1 MSDIEQFR
9 AETRAWLEDNC
20 PASMRTPSVA
30 EEMVWGGR
38 RATFTNPDSK
48 VWLER
53 MGAKGWTA
61 PMWPAQYGGGGL
73 SMAENAVLES
83 ELRRIKARPAL
94 ASFGLWMLGPVLGGF
109 LAERGGVALPFV
121 LVGGAVLSMAPAVH
135 LLLPETL
142 PPKEG
147 VTIRSLRI
155 RPVLKETSSR
165 ARS

>member
-53 MGAKGWTA
+53 MGAPGTCWWAGSEVGWAGGTA
-61 PMWPAQYGGGGL
+61 
-73 SMAENAVLES
+73 
-83 ELRRIKARPAL
+83 EL
-94 ASFGLWMLGPVLGGF
+94 G
-109 LAERGGVALPFV
+109 
-121 LVGGAVLSMAPAVH
+121 
-135 LLLPETL
+135 
-142 PPKEG
+142 
-147 VTIRSLRI
+147 
-155 RPVLKETSSR
+155 
-165 ARS
+165 